1 MFDQYLRHTAIPVLE
16 YRLKKGQVEYRWTNC
31 VDGFDMPVQVMLK
44 ADQFSMIYPTTEW
57 KSSACKLGKKGKFV
71 VNEDFYVFSE
81 MVGNGG

>member
-1 MFDQYLRHTAIPVLE
+1 M
-16 YRLKKGQVEYRWTNC
+16 
-31 VDGFDMPVQVMLK
+31 DGFDMPVQVTLK